1 MPAAPASLIVG
12 DLYLVEEK
20 TKSLIQILRSE
31 VKGEVSLQSFKL
43 TETPL
48 DTVITASRS
57 LPFFTDF
64 QIFRVQEVQA
74 LKEKKLESLTEY
86 LNSPSPTTAF
96 IFEAISLDKD
106 HPLVKLLNSKKAP
119 ILFLEDSDKKGAGA
133 RLVREKLRKSGKT
146 LAPGVLE
153 RLEEQAGDAPAL
165 IDSVLNQL
173 ILYAADH
180 TEITEEMADRFQE
193 NWKEPNIF
201 TLTEALVSMRKKEA
215 LVCLKQILEQDDKD
229 VISLIG
235 LLHWQ
240 IRRFWQAR
248 VLLEDGVSQ
257 SDLLRKVKVSPK
269 QAPFFMRQLQS
280 LSRKKLEESLEG
292 LFQLDWGLKSGRAEG
307 AVDLEKWVIET
318 TDKRL
323 QTTDRRQGTKNE

>member
-1 MPAAPASLIVG
+1 MPAVPAALLAG

-20 TKSLIQILRSE
+20 AKTLIQNIQSDI
-31 VKGEVSLQSFKL
+31 KGEVYLQTFKL

-48 DTVITASRS
+48 DSIIASARS
-57 LPFFTDF
+57 LPFLTSF
-64 QIFRVQEVQA
+64 QIFRVQEAQS
-74 LKEKKLESLTEY
+74 LKEKKLESLAEY
-86 LNSPSPTTAF
+86 LSSPSSSAAL
-96 IFEAISLDKD
+96 IFEAASIDKD
-106 HPLVKLLNSKKAP
+106 HALIKLLLTKKAP
-119 ILFLEDSDKKGAGA
+119 ILFLEDTDKRIAGSK
-133 RLVREKLRKSGKT
+133 LVREKLRKSGKT

-173 ILYAADH
+173 ILYAADQ
-180 TEITEEMADRFQE
+180 TEITEEMAERFQE

-201 TLTEALVSMRKKEA
+201 TLTDALMAGRKKEA
-215 LVCLKQILEQDDKD
+215 LVCLKQILEQDEKD

-240 IRRFWQAR
+240 IRRFWQAK
-248 VLLEDGVSQ
+248 VLMEDGVSQ
-257 SDLLRKVKVSPK
+257 SDLLRKVKVSPR

-280 LSRKKLEESLEG
+280 LSRKKLETSLEG

-307 AVDLEKWVIET
+307 AIDLEKWVM
-318 TDKRL
+318 
-323 QTTDRRQGTKNE
+323 QTVS

>member
-1 MPAAPASLIVG
+1 MPAAPATLLAG

-20 TKSLIQILRSE
+20 AKSLIQSIQSE
-31 VKGEVSLQSFKL
+31 IKGEVHLQSFKL

-48 DTVITASRS
+48 DKIISSARS
-57 LPFFTDF
+57 LPFLTEF

-86 LNSPSPTTAF
+86 LSSPSPSTAL

-106 HPLVKLLNSKKAP
+106 HALVKLLTAKKAP
-119 ILFLEDSDKKGAGA
+119 VFFLEDADKKGAGS
-133 RLVREKLRKSGKT
+133 RLVREKMRRSGKT

-153 RLEEQAGDAPAL
+153 RLEEQAGDAPAF

-173 ILYAADH
+173 ILYAADK
-180 TEITEEMADRFQE
+180 TEITEEMVDQFQE

-201 TLTEALVSMRKKEA
+201 TLTDALVSRRKKEA
-215 LVCLKQILEQDDKD
+215 LVCLKQILEQDEKD

-240 IRRFWQAR
+240 IRRFWQAK

-257 SDLLRKVKVSPK
+257 SDLLRKVKVSPR

-280 LSRKKLEESLEG
+280 LSRKKLEQSLEG

-307 AVDLEKWVIET
+307 AIDLEKWVI
-318 TDKRL
+318 
-323 QTTDRRQGTKNE
+323 QTVS

>member
-1 MPAAPASLIVG
+1 MPAPAPATLLVG
-12 DLYLVEEK
+12 DLYLLEEK
-20 TKSLIQILRSE
+20 AKSLIQAFQSE
-31 VKGEVSLQSFKL
+31 IKGEVHLQAFKL
-43 TETPL
+43 TETSL
-48 DTVITASRS
+48 DSILSASRS
-57 LPFFTDF
+57 LPFLTDF

-86 LNSPSPTTAF
+86 LTAPSPTTALL
-96 IFEAISLDKD
+96 FEAVSLDKD
-106 HPLVKLLNSKKAP
+106 HALVKLLTAKKAG
-119 ILFLEDSDKKGAGA
+119 ILYLEDSEKKGAGA

-153 RLEEQAGDAPAL
+153 RLEEQAGDAPAF
-165 IDSVLNQL
+165 IDSVLDQL
-173 ILYAADH
+173 ILYAADQK
-180 TEITEEMADRFQE
+180 EITEEMAEQFQE

-201 TLTEALVSMRKKEA
+201 TLTDALMSRRKKEA
-215 LVCLKQILEQDDKD
+215 LVCLKQILAQDEKD

-240 IRRFWQAR
+240 IRRFWQAKA
-248 VLLEDGVSQ
+248 LSEDGVSQ

-280 LSRKKLEESLEG
+280 LSRKKLEQSLEG

-307 AVDLEKWVIET
+307 AADLEKWVI
-318 TDKRL
+318 
-323 QTTDRRQGTKNE
+323 QTVS